1 MKLENVCCIV
11 VADFGLLRKGLSKA
25 LRFWGLE
32 ARHLYLLLNWPDTG
46 LARLWDAASF
56 HL

>member
-1 MKLENVCCIV
+1 MKLEIVCCV
-11 VADFGLLRKGLSKA
+11 VADFGLLREGLSKA